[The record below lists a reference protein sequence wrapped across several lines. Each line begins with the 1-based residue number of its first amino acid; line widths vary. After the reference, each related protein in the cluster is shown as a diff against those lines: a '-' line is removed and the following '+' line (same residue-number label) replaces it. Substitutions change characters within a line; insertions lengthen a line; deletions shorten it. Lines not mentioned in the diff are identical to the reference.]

1 MYLANPDLTY
11 ADRFHMPRFTN
22 GAFHVCLA
30 ALYKVLRTRGWLA
43 CAVAALWCGHSAH
56 VMVPWYRV

>member
-30 ALYKVLRTRGWLA
+30 ALYKVLRTGW
-43 CAVAALWCGHSAH
+43 H
-56 VMVPWYRV
+56 VLLRLGGVVTQPT